1 LVERKLES
9 KIRRRFDQL
18 YDDLIEQGYDKAEIQ
33 DILDDFEDKLIDELD
48 EMDAEEDEE

>member
-18 YDDLIEQGYDKAEIQ
+18 YDDLIEEGYDKAEIQ
-33 DILDDFEDKLIDELD
+33 DILDEFEDRLIDEL
-48 EMDAEEDEE
+48 ETMEAKEEE